1 MTTTKKKPRGFAAM
15 SPEKRIEMARKG
27 GTAASKGNGHKFT
40 SAEAREAGRKGGIA
54 CGANRAHMAEIGRRG
69 AEARY
74 RGSATNLLPENDER
88 EMGQDDDRAGAG
100 NED

>member
-1 MTTTKKKPRGFAAM
+1 M

-40 SAEAREAGRKGGIA
+40 SAEARAAGHKGGIVS
-54 CGANRAHMAEIGRRG
+54 GANRAHMAEIGRRG

-74 RGSATNLLPENDER
+74 RKEER
-88 EMGQDDDRAGAG
+88 E
-100 NED
+100 NENVDESESGKI